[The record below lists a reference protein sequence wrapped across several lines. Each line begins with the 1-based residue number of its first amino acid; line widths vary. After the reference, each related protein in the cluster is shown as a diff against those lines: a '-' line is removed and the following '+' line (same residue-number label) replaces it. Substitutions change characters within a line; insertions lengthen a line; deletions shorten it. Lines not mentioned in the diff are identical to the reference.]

1 MRCTVQCRDSR
12 DRPDSNSAPPCPHSP
27 RTACGR
33 NDHSAEKPRQK
44 QFSAPYRSGDRG
56 TFAGC
61 VIGNHTLV
69 PLELAPGDITPP
81 YMVPAVYRV
90 EHAPVPSRLLGG

>member
-1 MRCTVQCRDSR
+1 MIHETALTVI
-12 DRPDSNSAPPCPHSP
+12 APRLAPIAHVQLAAAMT
-27 RTACGR
+27 TAQ
-33 NDHSAEKPRQK
+33 KPRQK

-90 EHAPVPSRLLGG
+90 EHAPVPSRLLGGVGMPN